1 MQDWESSPTRVRDSW
16 SPIETL
22 LPEIDTGTS
31 EGIFVPG
38 ESAIS
43 TYHLLEGKNC
53 LAHLRATNSLALED
67 WELAIILLSGKSSA
81 LILSPG
87 YNYRFSFSIFSE
99 KEVTIKGARFKLHAG
114 RRLAGSPSY
123 EEIRR
128 PLASAA
134 ILINSET
141 QAAHRYPKTLYN
153 DGSSESSDKQEEFD
167 LFLKEGWNKVE
178 ILATLAD
185 QLGAERDFNDV
196 SDPYAQIRLFPDL
209 LKEEVRNALGLGE
222 VIASGEFKP
231 LDAFDLEWNKEPHPK
246 YWAWAYSPG
255 KIVVNVSEVESDL
268 IAIDGTFKGSL
279 PRRTFSIETIGM
291 PSASLF
297 VRFDFRRDPLSAAT
311 PLLNGYQLYAT

>member
-1 MQDWESSPTRVRDSW
+1 
-16 SPIETL
+16 
-22 LPEIDTGTS
+22 
-31 EGIFVPG
+31 
-38 ESAIS
+38 
-43 TYHLLEGKNC
+43 
-53 LAHLRATNSLALED
+53 
-67 WELAIILLSGKSSA
+67 
-81 LILSPG
+81 
-87 YNYRFSFSIFSE
+87 
-99 KEVTIKGARFKLHAG
+99 VTIKGARFKLHAG

-246 YWAWAYSPG
+246 YWAWGPTEACHFITAALVKGPKVPVG
-255 KIVVNVSEVESDL
+255 EAMARKPWL
-268 IAIDGTFKGSL
+268 IKMLWRLLTSL
-279 PRRTFSIETIGM
+279 PVLPRVKS
-291 PSASLF
+291 
-297 VRFDFRRDPLSAAT
+297 
-311 PLLNGYQLYAT
+311 